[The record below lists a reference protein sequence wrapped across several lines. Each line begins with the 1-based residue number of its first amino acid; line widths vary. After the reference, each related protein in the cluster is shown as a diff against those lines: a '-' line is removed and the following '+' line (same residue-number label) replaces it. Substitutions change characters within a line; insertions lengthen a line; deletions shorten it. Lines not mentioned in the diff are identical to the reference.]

1 MIENLFSS
9 TVVFNEIN
17 DFNKKE
23 LVDFAY
29 SEKFKNTEGVRKS
42 NFGGWQSED
51 HYHLTNNPIIE
62 TLSKEIYNFKF
73 FKPNVRLIIDG
84 LWININ
90 GKGSYNMMHVHP
102 SCDLAAVFWIS
113 TPLNSGTIV
122 FENPHSFYHNKMKMY
137 SDEVQSKSFQYTS
150 YNLSPKEGSVI
161 LFPSYLRHA
170 VEVNESD
177 EDRISV
183 SFNAHMEY
191 KK

>member
-9 TVVFNEIN
+9 AVFFHEIN
-17 DFNKKE
+17 NFNKKE

-42 NFGGWQSED
+42 NFGGWQSEA
-51 HYHLTNNPIIE
+51 HYHLANNPIIE
-62 TLSKEIYNFKF
+62 TLGKELSNLKI
-73 FKPNVRLIIDG
+73 FKPNVCLRIDG

-113 TPLNSGTIV
+113 TPPNSGTIV

-150 YNLSPKEGSVI
+150 YNLSPKEGSII

-177 EDRISV
+177 EDRISA
-183 SFNAHMEY
+183 SFNVHMEY
-191 KK
+191 RR